1 MDVLAGGG
9 GLTLESW
16 LDSEGVGTEEV
27 SLGLDEVGGESLG
40 SVTVEE
46 RQGGGVGRDGD
57 TP

>member
-16 LDSEGVGTEEV
+16 LNSEGVGTEEV
-27 SLGLDEVGGESLG
+27 SLSLDEVGGQSLG

-46 RQGGGVGRDGD
+46 REGSGVGRDGD